1 MNKTTIL
8 VIEDEEP
15 IRELI
20 KDILCLEGFD
30 VITASNGKDG
40 LELAIFTLPNLI
52 LCDVTMPEFNGYEV
66 LAELQK
72 TFFTQTIPF
81 IFLTARTSTENIR
94 AGMNLGADDYLTKP
108 FDENELLNA
117 IYARLKKY
125 AYLAEA
131 YEQNNRRIEISAGG
145 LNQQIYQDS
154 LTNLPNQLSL
164 RGTFEQVVTIFNK
177 TLTLRNSKNLS
188 IPIVLIGLDRFH
200 RINTSL
206 GYKWGNELLQ
216 ESAQRLKKAMGKN
229 SLIARLNTDEFV
241 AILKP
246 IYNIE
251 EVEKIAQEVL
261 QLFSQPFLLDDHEF
275 FNSVS
280 MGICCYPRDGLTLED
295 LMTNAHKTLA
305 QVRNQGGNQYQIF
318 SPAIN
323 TSFEES
329 KLVLET
335 DLRYAL
341 DKGEFQIYYQPQV
354 DMATG
359 KIVGAEALIR
369 WLHPSRGFIS
379 PNIFIPLAEETGLID
394 NIGKWVIKTAW
405 QQLKDW
411 RSENLKN
418 LRLSVNISARQFN
431 QFDLY
436 SWLYETLEELN
447 IDPHSFNLDLELT
460 ERTVVENV
468 SLAIQ
473 KINLIKSLGISI
485 SIDDFGTGYSSLSY
499 LQQFSFDILKI
510 DQVFVRNI
518 HANPKNIAITSSII
532 NMAHQLGLTVVAE
545 GVENLEELEVLRQ
558 AGCNEIQGYLFSR
571 PINALDFA
579 ELVKSGKLSLTDA
592 QSVGVKNSQIPP
604 PIGISLNK
612 GGRGDRTQNLFNYNH
627 TPLAMTLTIRAALP
641 RDVAAI
647 FSLIQALAAYEKL
660 EHLVTGNTAAL
671 HTHLFGE
678 KPVAEAIIAQWQ
690 EEIVG
695 FALFFPNYS
704 TFLTQPGIYIED
716 IFVLPAF
723 RRQGIGEALLRSVAE
738 IAQQRRAGRLAH
750 RSLN

>member
-8 VIEDEEP
+8 IIEDEEP

-20 KDILCLEGFD
+20 KDILTLEGFD

-108 FDENELLNA
+108 FDENELLSA

-131 YEQNNRRIEISAGG
+131 YEQNNKRLEIPRSS
-145 LNQQIYQDS
+145 LNQQVYQDS

-206 GYKWGNELLQ
+206 GYQWGNELLQ

-246 IYNIE
+246 VYNIQ
-251 EVEKIAQEVL
+251 EVEEMFQGVL
-261 QLFSQPFLLDDHEF
+261 QIFSQPFLLDNQEF

-280 MGICCYPRDGLTLED
+280 MGVCCYPRDGLTLEA

-318 SPAIN
+318 TPSIN
-323 TSFEES
+323 TSSEET
-329 KLVLET
+329 KLILET

-341 DKGEFQIYYQPQV
+341 DRGEFQIYYQPQV
-354 DMATG
+354 DISTG

-369 WLHPSRGFIS
+369 WLHSSKGFIS

-394 NIGKWVIKTAW
+394 SIGKWVIKTSW
-405 QQLKDW
+405 QQLKSW
-411 RSENLKN
+411 HKENLKD
-418 LRLSVNISARQFN
+418 LRLAVNLSARQFN
-431 QFDLY
+431 HLDLY
-436 SWLYETLEELN
+436 GWLCETLEELN
-447 IDPHSFNLDLELT
+447 INPYVFNLDLELT

-473 KINLIKSLGISI
+473 KINLIKGLGISI

-518 HANPKNIAITSSII
+518 HDNPKNTAITSSII
-532 NMAHQLGLTVVAE
+532 NMAHQLGLVVVAE
-545 GVENLEELEVLRQ
+545 GVETLEELEVLRQ
-558 AGCNEIQGYLFSR
+558 AGCDEIQGYLFSR
-571 PINALDFA
+571 PVNATDFA
-579 ELVKSGKLSLTDA
+579 ELVKSG
-592 QSVGVKNSQIPP
+592 
-604 PIGISLNK
+604 
-612 GGRGDRTQNLFNYNH
+612 
-627 TPLAMTLTIRAALP
+627 M
-641 RDVAAI
+641 
-647 FSLIQALAAYEKL
+647 
-660 EHLVTGNTAAL
+660 
-671 HTHLFGE
+671 
-678 KPVAEAIIAQWQ
+678 
-690 EEIVG
+690 
-695 FALFFPNYS
+695 
-704 TFLTQPGIYIED
+704 
-716 IFVLPAF
+716 VLKT
-723 RRQGIGEALLRSVAE
+723 
-738 IAQQRRAGRLAH
+738 
-750 RSLN
+750 